1 MRFRNSLASL
11 FAIAQV
17 TSAIPQAVPRN
28 VKRQASQLLDSYD
41 FVIAGGGTSG
51 LTLADRLTEAFPDSL
66 LSFTWPFAWMNERL
80 TDNCFRASQRISL
93 SSSMARLNMQR
104 APSTRP

>member
-1 MRFRNSLASL
+1 MRIRNSFASL
-11 FAIAQV
+11 LAIAQV
-17 TSAIPQAVPRN
+17 TSAIPQAIPRN

-66 LSFTWPFAWMNERL
+66 LSFTWPFAFMNGGL
-80 TDNCFRASQRISL
+80 TDNCFRTSQKMSL
-93 SSSMARLNMQR
+93 SSSMVRLNMQR
-104 APSTRP
+104 RSLTRL